1 MKALSID
8 PEYTMYIFNEQKNI
22 ECRTWKTNYRG
33 PLLICAMKTPVPG
46 CISGHAY
53 FTVELT
59 GIEEFNESHLD
70 GAKMEEV
77 PDLKCYAW
85 KLDNDEPIFP
95 SRFAGKWGCS
105 TLTIH

>member
-1 MKALSID
+1 MLA
-8 PEYTMYIFNEQKNI
+8 MYILQEKKTI

-59 GIEEFNESHLD
+59 DIE
-70 GAKMEEV
+70 
-77 PDLKCYAW
+77 
-85 KLDNDEPIFP
+85 
-95 SRFAGKWGCS
+95 
-105 TLTIH
+105 